1 MPSRTAPTTPPA
13 APAGLDVLL
22 DARET
27 ATYLRTTEAKLRQDR
42 SRRVGIPYVKNGA
55 RVLYRVSD
63 IRAYIDNNVQT
74 ADAAPRTR

>member
-1 MPSRTAPTTPPA
+1 MPARTAPTTPSP

-42 SRRVGIPYVKNGA
+42 SRRVGVPYVKVGA
-55 RVLYRVSD
+55 RVLYRVGD
-63 IRAYIDNNVQT
+63 IRAYIDDNVQT
-74 ADAAPRTR
+74 ADVASRAR